1 MAVLSPTGGILG
13 SISSQKDFDEDLK
26 KKQEEMERLR
36 KEREFKERRQAA
48 VDARMAQDDENT
60 SWTDKLRNWGLR
72 AAMPTLAEV
81 PLSEEN
87 MYKSR
92 YVEDEEGNGKIAGGG
107 DSNTGIL
114 LSALSGI
121 IAPEEAKQYAQE
133 NVGTPTEIA
142 ATEVTPTSPAY
153 NPQQSEISRQR
164 EEVRDMQEDP
174 NKQFAQSN
182 IVNAQEAVLSQ
193 PTEQVTTDGIKSDF
207 GSQATSM
214 LATLATFGGMLF
226 TGAGIPM
233 ALAAAAGA
241 WSGTE
246 SMRQREADAQEL
258 YKKGYNNAE
267 ITNYVHEGILPEV
280 TQAQRAADKQ
290 TEIAL
295 KQDALQLKKDM
306 AEAKASGA
314 GVPAEFGLSN
324 QQARGIIIQGKQ
336 FYDDSNL
343 KRSRMAAAYQA
354 VLHAKE
360 LKDQGKDAEAAA
372 AYKQFVESYGKAIQG
387 GRGKI
392 NMDEALKIA
401 GPDSLF
407 SRAAMWTKRN
417 LGYAPTDDELD
428 RALQSAERGIEVEH
442 KVITDNL
449 QSVYESLRPII
460 GDDRARAAAKYYSAG
475 GGIGDWE
482 PEGFKGERTK
492 LEKTYADDPEN
503 ALYKPDEDGTR
514 YTNVDTASLLNK
526 IKRNTTITR

>member
-13 SISSQKDFDEDLK
+13 SISTQKDFDEDLK
-26 KKQEEMERLR
+26 KKKEEMEKLR
-36 KEREFKERRQAA
+36 KEREFNERRQAA

-87 MYKSR
+87 MYKGR

-114 LSALSGI
+114 LSALSGV

-142 ATEVTPTSPAY
+142 ATEVAPKAPAFY
-153 NPQQSEISRQR
+153 PQESEVSRER
-164 EEVRDMQEDP
+164 EEIRDMQEDP
-174 NKQFAQSN
+174 NQQFAKDNQ
-182 IVNAQEAVLSQ
+182 VAAQQAVLSQ
-193 PTEQVTTDGIKSDF
+193 PTQQVQDGEMKESF
-207 GSQATSM
+207 GSQATS
-214 LATLATFGGMLF
+214 LLTTLATFGGMLF

-241 WSGTE
+241 WGGTE
-246 SMRQREADAQEL
+246 SMRQREADAKEL

-267 ITNYVHEGILPEV
+267 ITNYVHEGILPEI
-280 TQAQRAADKQ
+280 TQAQRSADKQ

-295 KQDALQLKKDM
+295 KQDALQLKKDV
-306 AEAKASGA
+306 AEAKATGA
-314 GVPAEFGLSN
+314 GVPPEFGLSN

-343 KRSRMAAAYQA
+343 KRSRMAAAHEA
-354 VLHAKE
+354 VVKAKE
-360 LKDQGKDAEAAA
+360 LKAQGKDTEAAA

-392 NMDEALKIA
+392 NMDEALNIA
-401 GPDSLF
+401 GPDSAF

-428 RALQSAERGIEVEH
+428 RALQSATRGIEVEH

-460 GDDRARAAAKYYSAG
+460 GDERARSAAKYYSAG
-475 GGIGDWE
+475 GGIGSWE
-482 PEGFKGERTK
+482 PAGYKGPRTPV
-492 LEKTYADDPEN
+492 ESSYASDPSNPLNE
-503 ALYKPDEDGTR
+503 PDEDGTR
-514 YTNVDTASLLNK
+514 YKQFDRNK
-526 IKRNTTITR
+526 VTFR